1 MLKYRISIS
10 TLILH
15 ENYISK
21 CSVTSNSHLSGRP
34 DFSRSARATASHLLH
49 VLQLERNFRF
59 EGKGRFFGEE
69 SSTNRSNVRSNF
81 ARSCWPRRRSLL
93 PRKRRWTDRKRG
105 KRTPVG
111 MEWGNCGRRRKSRVS
126 PDGSVGPR
134 VDTVARSNLRVWDFR
149 NLEKLCACQVMTTQV
164 SIILFLSTIS
174 VSFRRVE
181 INGANLLY

>member
-1 MLKYRISIS
+1 MLKWISIS

-15 ENYISK
+15 EKYISK

-134 VDTVARSNLRVWDFR
+134 VDTVARSRLEPSCLRFSKFRKIMRLSSNDNSSIDNFIPFDDFR
-149 NLEKLCACQVMTTQV
+149 L
-164 SIILFLSTIS
+164 LSSSGI
-174 VSFRRVE
+174 FNE
-181 INGANLLY
+181 WK

>member
-1 MLKYRISIS
+1 MLKWISIS

-34 DFSRSARATASHLLH
+34 DFSPVARPPPFPSTRKKLSFRTEDS
-49 VLQLERNFRF
+49 LEKNHRPIDRTFVRISRDRVDRVVVRF
-59 EGKGRFFGEE
+59 
-69 SSTNRSNVRSNF
+69 S
-81 ARSCWPRRRSLL
+81 
-93 PRKRRWTDRKRG
+93 RRWTDRKRG

-134 VDTVARSNLRVWDFR
+134 VDTVARSRLEPSCLRFSKFR
-149 NLEKLCACQVMTTQV
+149 KIMR
-164 SIILFLSTIS
+164 LSS
-174 VSFRRVE
+174 NDNSYR
-181 INGANLLY
+181 